1 MTPRRKRLLAALLL
15 LATLGAGVLAGF
27 HLPRADDDFFALRK
41 NFEIF
46 GAVYEELVTGYVD
59 PVDPERLMRD
69 GMAAMLDDLD
79 PYTVFLDEAD
89 NADLSIITRG
99 QYGGVGLSIARRAEK
114 ITVTAPIEG
123 ASGYKQGVRA
133 GDVITRIGATPA
145 DSLSLADV
153 RRLLRGE
160 PGTTVEIAVQ
170 RAGEPAP
177 LSFTLTREQVQLKN
191 VTYRGFLGDPERRI
205 GYLKL
210 ERFTREAGPEVKDAL
225 QALQQAGRL
234 QGLVLDLRDN
244 PGGLLGSAVDV
255 TSLFVPRGSEVV
267 STRGRTAERVYR
279 SQEAPAAPDVP
290 LVVLVNGYSASASEI
305 VAGAIQDL
313 DRGIILGMTTFGKGL
328 VQVIRDMPYNTSL
341 KMTTAKYYTPSG
353 RSIQSSTYG
362 IGTESAGGGG
372 IDSSSAYRTQQ
383 GRSVRGGHGI
393 EPDVEVIPAPPSQL
407 EEALQR
413 RAAFFFF
420 ANHYAA
426 TRAPE
431 GASLEV
437 TDATLDAFRDW
448 LTAEGVAYETNAE
461 RAVERL
467 AGTLEAADYA
477 ETTDE
482 VRALQAAVTQEKQRG
497 FAQHADALKEHLREE
512 ILARRLDKPAQ
523 VEALL
528 TRDEQ
533 VQAAVALLQ
542 DPGAY
547 TDVLRP

>member
-1 MTPRRKRLLAALLL
+1 MTPRRKHFFALVLLV
-15 LATLGAGVLAGF
+15 ATLGAGMLVGF
-27 HLPRADDDFFALRK
+27 QLPRSGDDFFALRK

-69 GMAAMLDDLD
+69 GMAAMLEDLD

-99 QYGGVGLSIARRAEK
+99 QYGGVGLSIARRADK

-123 ASGYKQGVRA
+123 TSGYKQGVRA
-133 GDVITRIGATPA
+133 GDIITRIGTTPA
-145 DSLSLADV
+145 DSLRLGDV
-153 RRLLRGE
+153 RHLLRGE
-160 PGTTVEIAVQ
+160 PGTTIEITVE

-177 LSFTLTREQVQLKN
+177 LSFTLTREQVQLRN
-191 VTYRGFLGDPERRI
+191 VTYRGFLGDPEDRI

-210 ERFTREAGPEVKDAL
+210 ERFTREAGAEMKEGL
-225 QALQQAGRL
+225 QALQQSGRL
-234 QGLVLDLRDN
+234 QGLVLDVRDN

-255 TSLFVPRGSEVV
+255 ASLFVPRGAEIV
-267 STRGRTAERVYR
+267 STRGRTAERAYR
-279 SQEAPAAPDVP
+279 SQEAPIAPDVP
-290 LVVLVNGYSASASEI
+290 LVVLVNGFSASASEI

-313 DRGIILGMTTFGKGL
+313 DRGVILGTTTFGKGL

-353 RSIQSSTYG
+353 RSIQAASYGVNGDSTADRAARAAAFH
-362 IGTESAGGGG
+362 TEH
-372 IDSSSAYRTQQ
+372 

-393 EPDVEVIPAPPSQL
+393 EPDVEVIPPPPSQL

-426 TRAPE
+426 THEPAD
-431 GASLEV
+431 ASFEV

-448 LTAEGVAYETNAE
+448 LAAEDITYQTDAE
-461 RAVERL
+461 RAVKQL
-467 AGTLEAADYA
+467 ASTLQEDDYEEIAD
-477 ETTDE
+477 EM
-482 VRALQAAVTQEKQRG
+482 RALEGAVEQEKQRG
-497 FAQHADALKEHLREE
+497 FAQHAAALKEHLRAE
-512 ILARRLDKPAQ
+512 ILTRHLDKPAQ
-523 VEALL
+523 VEAMLA
-528 TRDEQ
+528 RDEQ
-533 VQAAVALLQ
+533 VQTAATLLR
-542 DPGAY
+542 DVGAY
-547 TDVLRP
+547 ANVLRPR